1 MSYQPIHGVIT
12 PIVTPF
18 ADTGEIHPSAIKPL
32 ADYLIGHGIKGIFP
46 IGTTGEGV
54 LLTTEE
60 RKTIAEATIKA
71 VDGRVPVIIHTGA
84 ITTQHTLD
92 LTQHAQSAGADA
104 VAIVAPYYFQHTP
117 QALETHYR
125 TVIEANPD
133 MPIYLYNF
141 PAVTGNTLSRE
152 LVIKLA
158 KHYDNVVGLKD
169 SSGDLQTLFATNNL
183 KKGHFNTAIGPDELI
198 LAGLSMGLDASVS
211 GHANVIPEIVVS
223 LYNATKAG
231 NLEEAQ
237 SIQRLLIR
245 VNNVLN
251 SGGWL
256 PLVKGVMQHRGLP
269 VGGVRRPLL
278 SADDEAIRACIGQL
292 TALRVSL
299 ESA

>member
-1 MSYQPIHGVIT
+1 MSYQPIHGVIV

-18 ADTGEIHPSAIKPL
+18 ADTGAINPSAIKPL

-54 LLTTEE
+54 LLTSAE
-60 RKTIAEATIKA
+60 RKTIAEATVKA

-92 LTQHAQSAGADA
+92 LTQHAQSTGADA

-117 QALETHYR
+117 QALEAHYR

-183 KKGHFNTAIGPDELI
+183 KKGQFNTAIGPDELI

-211 GHANVIPEIVVS
+211 GHANVVPEIVVD

-245 VNNVLN
+245 VNHVLN

-256 PLVKGVMQHRGLP
+256 PLVKGVMQYRGLP